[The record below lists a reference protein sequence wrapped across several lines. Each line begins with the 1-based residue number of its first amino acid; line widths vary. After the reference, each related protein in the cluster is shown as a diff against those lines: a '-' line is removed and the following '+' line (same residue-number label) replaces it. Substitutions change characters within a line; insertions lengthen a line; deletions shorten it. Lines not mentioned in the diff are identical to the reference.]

1 MVISRDLE
9 LGGKSSLGVSG
20 SSGKDHVER
29 VFGMNLCLIA
39 DVLVVVSSGSEKRMG
54 DLIMRVRG
62 GAVLLKMVVR
72 SRDL

>member
-1 MVISRDLE
+1 MISRDLG

-20 SSGKDHVER
+20 SSGKDHVEH
-29 VFGMNLCLIA
+29 VFGMKLYLFV
-39 DVLVVVSSGSEKRMG
+39 DGLVVVLLGLKRMRG
-54 DLIMRVRG
+54 GLIMIVRG

>member
-1 MVISRDLE
+1 MISRDLG
-9 LGGKSSLGVSG
+9 LGGKSSLEVLD

-29 VFGMNLCLIA
+29 VFGMSLYLFV
-39 DVLVVVSSGSEKRMG
+39 DGLVVVSSGSEKRMG